1 MTQPLGSSGSGG
13 VSSNPSVHAQISPR
27 MSTLENEVTF
37 RKQAE
42 VNQNLEAQFDSS
54 STDFILITDHRTSKS
69 KSLEQLEA
77 SKESRNPESCCS
89 RYARNIFR
97 KKTLLKRLP
106 FLTWLP
112 HYNRQDC
119 IGDLIAGFTVG
130 LTVIP
135 QGLAY
140 SGVVGLPPEVSN
152 HAPNKW
158 Y

>member
-1 MTQPLGSSGSGG
+1 
-13 VSSNPSVHAQISPR
+13 

-42 VNQNLEAQFDSS
+42 VSQNLEAQFHSS
-54 STDFILITDHRTSKS
+54 FTDFILITDHRTSKS

-77 SKESRNPESCCS
+77 SKNAEDDTSCCAK
-89 RYARNIFR
+89 YAKNIFR
-97 KKTLLKRLP
+97 MKTLKRRLP

-112 HYNRQDC
+112 HYNTRDC

-140 SGVVGLPPEVSN
+140 SGVVGLPPEVGNLGES
-152 HAPNKW
+152 
-158 Y
+158 